1 MGIHLMRVLEFWY
14 PLYYSLKAAGKP
26 DKYKYGED
34 KYWLTYWAVYGLFTA
49 IEDKLQYVI

>member
-1 MGIHLMRVLEFWY
+1 MRVLELWY
-14 PLYYSLKAAGKP
+14 PLYYSVKAAGKP
-26 DKYKYGED
+26 DKYKHGED